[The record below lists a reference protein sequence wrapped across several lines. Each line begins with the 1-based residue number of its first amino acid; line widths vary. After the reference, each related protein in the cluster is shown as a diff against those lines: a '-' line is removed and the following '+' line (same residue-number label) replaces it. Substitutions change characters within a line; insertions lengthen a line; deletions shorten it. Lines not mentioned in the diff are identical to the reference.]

1 MTTNG
6 PVVRKPLAREEEEDN
21 SLIKQENLPAKKEEI
36 RCTGKCCKNTK
47 NIINNNRTSK
57 SRW

>member
-6 PVVRKPLAREEEEDN
+6 PVVRKPLAREKEDN

-36 RCTGKCCKNTK
+36 WCTGKCCKNTK

-57 SRW
+57 SCW